1 MVNKRMCCRNLE
13 EELGRGKWPK
23 IPLNEIT
30 SGLNSLFSA
39 PSLIPK
45 SFDESLVNIRLEV
58 ELFQILKDDAVTVLH
73 SIRQQIWKTQQRPQD
88 WKRSL
93 LIPIPKEGNAKECS
107 NYHMIALISYASKV
121 MHKII
126 QAKLQQ
132 YVKHELSDVQPGFRK
147 GRRTKDQ
154 IANIH
159 WIIE

>member
-1 MVNKRMCCRNLE
+1 
-13 EELGRGKWPK
+13 
-23 IPLNEIT
+23 
-30 SGLNSLFSA
+30 
-39 PSLIPK
+39 
-45 SFDESLVNIRLEV
+45 
-58 ELFQILKDDAVTVLH
+58 
-73 SIRQQIWKTQQRPQD
+73 
-88 WKRSL
+88 
-93 LIPIPKEGNAKECS
+93 
-107 NYHMIALISYASKV
+107 MIALISYASKV